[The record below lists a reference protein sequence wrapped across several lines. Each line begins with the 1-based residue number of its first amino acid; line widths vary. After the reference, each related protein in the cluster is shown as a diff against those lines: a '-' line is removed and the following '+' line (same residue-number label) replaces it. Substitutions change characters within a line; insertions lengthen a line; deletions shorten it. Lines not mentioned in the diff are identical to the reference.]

1 MPSSTIHDLN
11 ALCAELRAN
20 TDPIEG
26 VKLARR
32 IAELATE
39 LEQHTVRAA
48 RQQGASWSRIG
59 AVFGLSKQGAQQR
72 FGKKN
77 KGTSPTPDTSA

>member
-1 MPSSTIHDLN
+1 MTSSTINDLN
-11 ALCAELRAN
+11 ALCAELQSCK
-20 TDPIEG
+20 DPLQG
-26 VKLARR
+26 VELARR

-39 LEQHTVRAA
+39 LEQRTVRSA

-72 FGKKN
+72 FGKKS
-77 KGTSPTPDTSA
+77 KGTSPTPAS